1 MFYFLLLRF
10 SGSGQPSPGA
20 NVPAD
25 AADEALHPE
34 QSPGGAHHAASEP
47 PAGLRATP
55 GSGCHEVRRYI
66 YITCSEFC
74 LITSCTLG
82 SSSKLG

>member
-34 QSPGGAHHAASEP
+34 QSPGGAHHAAPEP
-47 PAGLRATP
+47 AAGLRAAP

-66 YITCSEFC
+66 YITCLEFC
-74 LITSCTLG
+74 FNHFMHRVPHPD
-82 SSSKLG
+82 